1 MGCLAYGQL
10 PLQNISNSIL
20 TTPPGYIPF
29 HIADLLKFSYNLSH
43 NLLYLVIFSF

>member
-20 TTPPGYIPF
+20 TTPPAYVPF
-29 HIADLLKFSYNLSH
+29 HIVGLLKFSCNLSH
-43 NLLYLVIFSF
+43 NLQYLMILSF